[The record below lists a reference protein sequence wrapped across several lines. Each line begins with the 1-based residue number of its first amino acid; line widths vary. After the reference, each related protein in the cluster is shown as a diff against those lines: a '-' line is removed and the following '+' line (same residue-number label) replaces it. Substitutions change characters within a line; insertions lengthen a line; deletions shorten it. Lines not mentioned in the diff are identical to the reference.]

1 MIARTSAGRILRRKC
16 EVSRLNIPLVNENL
30 RAHLFGSKREDENS
44 IDLTTLISDLKEKGI
59 FNENPNLSDGETTK
73 IKFPK
78 LLSDSIVEHTDLAA
92 TKLIGQD
99 FKAKI
104 EWLFKP
110 EEFPP
115 RPERVFFR
123 AGSKI
128 VDSIS

>member
-16 EVSRLNIPLVNENL
+16 EVSRLNIPLVNESL
-30 RAHLFGSKREDENS
+30 RAHLFGSKKDENS
-44 IDLTTLISDLKEKGI
+44 MDLTMLISDLNDKGI
-59 FNENPNLSDGETTK
+59 FNKNPNLSDGETTK

-92 TKLIGQD
+92 TKLIGHD

-115 RPERVFFR
+115 RPDRVFFR
-123 AGSKI
+123 PGFEI
-128 VDSIS
+128 VCWHC